1 MIRSFAGVEANT
13 TLRYVVALVVI
24 IGVGAI
30 GFGDIFAAFCLAFF
44 GFLLVL
50 ELVYA
55 LVRQF
60 FHTPHLTT
68 NSFLLVVSFLGEI

>member
-24 IGVGAI
+24 IGVGALC
-30 GFGDIFAAFCLAFF
+30 FGDIFATLGLAFF

-55 LVRQF
+55 LM
-60 FHTPHLTT
+60 
-68 NSFLLVVSFLGEI
+68 